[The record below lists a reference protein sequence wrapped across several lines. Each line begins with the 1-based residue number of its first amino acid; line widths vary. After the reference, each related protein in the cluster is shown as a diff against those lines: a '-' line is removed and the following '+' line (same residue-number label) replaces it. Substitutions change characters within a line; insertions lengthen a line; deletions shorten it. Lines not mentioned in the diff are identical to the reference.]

1 MYYCLILYSY
11 THCTFQQIYV
21 QAICSKQHN
30 ICYFQQITIFSQFFK
45 PFSNN
50 HPTLKVNIN
59 SARITPSHKHKK
71 L

>member
-11 THCTFQQIYV
+11 THCTFQQIDV

-30 ICYFQQITIFSQFFK
+30 PCSFQQINIISQFFK

-50 HPTLKVNIN
+50 LSTLKVI
-59 SARITPSHKHKK
+59 ID
-71 L
+71 